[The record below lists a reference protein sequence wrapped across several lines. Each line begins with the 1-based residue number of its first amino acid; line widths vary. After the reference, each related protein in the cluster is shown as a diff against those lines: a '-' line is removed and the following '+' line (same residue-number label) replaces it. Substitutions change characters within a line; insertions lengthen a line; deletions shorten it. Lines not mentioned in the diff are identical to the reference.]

1 MISLGMIHSDPPKLL
16 QKAEELGTEV
26 TSDIIWLTPEHS
38 QCKTKR
44 DQLLNPTTLNL
55 AQG

>member
-26 TSDIIWLTPEHS
+26 TSDTIWLTPEHS

-44 DQLLNPTTLNL
+44 DQLLNPTTLNP